1 MTKKP
6 LYLAAFVLLVAIV
19 PAHAARVGEIP
30 RSCECV
36 TCFLAGN
43 GCGGSKF
50 NDDRATPDK
59 TTPPKRPRKGKSGA
73 GMQ

>member
-19 PAHAARVGEIP
+19 PAHSARVGEIP
-30 RSCECV
+30 QSCECV

-43 GCGGSKF
+43 GCGGSKS

-59 TTPPKRPRKGKSGA
+59 TKPKQPRKGKSGA